1 MKHNDIDQLLS
12 GLLGGQAAP
21 KPVQKDA
28 SPPPPPAEEPKRS
41 AASEHS
47 MRRVEEIMRRVE
59 QESSMKKAS
68 EAQKRQ
74 DMTIPRR
81 EPVPVPPPVSHFTD
95 EPSQN
100 PAVRM
105 RDRLDETALPMLDA
119 ERKPNQII
127 EPKPKPEQAQKP
139 RKKKK
144 RPQNPDAQKKQPQN
158 LAEAAQ
164 PVSADIPAPQKE
176 QRRTVPHIN
185 IPDELPPD
193 VPRDSKR
200 PEPVQETKPEN
211 PVIPPEKPKR
221 KIMHI
226 NIPDE
231 LPPDIPREIPQP
243 VQETPE
249 LPQEMPEENPVIPPE
264 KPKRKIMHIN
274 IPDELPP
281 DIPRDTTIAD
291 KLRRKREQEAEAA
304 KTAAYVQS
312 ETVSEADQTASDEAF
327 LKKAASLREQIRNA
341 MDEIKAVPDPVDL
354 PEEIAEEQPV
364 EIAEEGMVVPEE
376 TSKKSLFGDMF
387 RRRKQEEEPT
397 ESEEPAPEE
406 IPVEEESAA
415 EELEE
420 DLTISEAA
428 AETAEAP
435 ASAPA
440 APKLRHLSTIDEP
453 KEKQGFFSRFSRKK
467 KQNLTAHE
475 EIDLTENIEVPLEMP
490 EESPKRTLFPKREKV
505 LLTPEP
511 VEYTNAS
518 EETAEAPMT
527 QETAA
532 PELLPEPEMPEEPI
546 AESEPAID
554 VTVEHP
560 EEQPQKKGLAA
571 AVRAAFDENV
581 QELADVKAEP
591 IPEEQPV
598 KSQRTFR
605 RRTYL
610 ITGVLCSVFAV
621 VGAVTCVAFAVQA
634 VQRFTE
640 SSSLQSKLEDVLY
653 PVAVVD
659 LPEFENPADAAPEAL
674 LSAAMIDLLMYGDLS
689 QYQEVFDTISIPSED
704 IHVRA
709 SEMFGVEITGAP
721 ETLYAA
727 GEVFF
732 YDESTGSYNVPSY
745 PVIFSYAPDVT
756 EIRRSGEEYVVT
768 VVYRSDIAQWQ
779 ERSENFKQTS
789 EKTMEIALYKE
800 DGGYR
805 IARIMNISEHSD
817 GI

>member
-28 SPPPPPAEEPKRS
+28 PPPPPPVEEPKRS

-59 QESSMKKAS
+59 QESSMKKAD

-74 DMTIPRR
+74 NMTIPKR

-144 RPQNPDAQKKQPQN
+144 RPQNPDAQKQQKP
-158 LAEAAQ
+158 AEAAK
-164 PVSADIPAPQKE
+164 PASADIPAPQKE

-193 VPRDSKR
+193 VPR
-200 PEPVQETKPEN
+200 EPVQEAKPEN
-211 PVIPPEKPKR
+211 AVIPQEKPKR

-231 LPPDIPREIPQP
+231 LPPDIPREIPKP

-249 LPQEMPEENPVIPPE
+249 PTQEKPEEKPVIPQE

-291 KLRRKREQEAEAA
+291 ELRRKREQEAAA
-304 KTAAYVQS
+304 PQP
-312 ETVSEADQTASDEAF
+312 ETVSKPVQTTSDEAF
-327 LKKAASLREQIRNA
+327 LQKTASLREQIRNA
-341 MDEIKAVPDPVDL
+341 MDEIKAVPDPEDLPEEIVDEQ
-354 PEEIAEEQPV
+354 PEEIAEE
-364 EIAEEGMVVPEE
+364 EMAVPEE
-376 TSKKSLFGDMF
+376 TPKKSRFGDVF
-387 RRRKQEEEPT
+387 RRRKQEE
-397 ESEEPAPEE
+397 SEEAAPEE
-406 IPVEEESAA
+406 ISVQEETLEEEP
-415 EELEE
+415 EE
-420 DLTISEAA
+420 DLTVSEPA
-428 AETAEAP
+428 AET
-435 ASAPA
+435 PA
-440 APKLRHLSTIDEP
+440 APKLRHLSAIDEP

-467 KQNLTAHE
+467 KQNLTEHE
-475 EIDLTENIEVPLEMP
+475 EIDLTESIEVPLEMP
-490 EESPKRTLFPKREKV
+490 EESPKRAFFQKREKV

-511 VEYTNAS
+511 IEYTDAP
-518 EETAEAPMT
+518 EEEPEEIAEEVMP
-527 QETAA
+527 QETPA
-532 PELLPEPEMPEEPI
+532 PVLPPEPEMPEEPI
-546 AESEPAID
+546 AEPERSID
-554 VTVEHP
+554 VTMDQT
-560 EEQPQKKGLAA
+560 EEQPQKNGFAA
-571 AVRAAFDENV
+571 AIHAAFDENV

-591 IPEEQPV
+591 IPEEQPA
-598 KSQRTFR
+598 KTQRTFR

-610 ITGVLCSVFAV
+610 VTGVLCSVFAV
-621 VGAVTCVAFAVQA
+621 VGAVTCVMLAVQA
-634 VQRFTE
+634 VQRFAA
-640 SSSLQSKLEDVLY
+640 SSSLKSKLEDVLY

-674 LSAAMIDLLMYGDLS
+674 LSAAMIDLFMYGDLS

-704 IHVRA
+704 IHTRA
-709 SEMFGVEITGAP
+709 SEMFGVEITGEP

-727 GEVFF
+727 GEIFF

-779 ERSENFKQTS
+779 ERSENFRQTS

-805 IARIMNISEHSD
+805 IARIMNISEHSS

>member
-21 KPVQKDA
+21 KPAQKEA
-28 SPPPPPAEEPKRS
+28 PPPPPPAEEPKRS

-59 QESSMKKAS
+59 QENSVKKAS

-74 DMTIPRR
+74 DMTIPKR

-127 EPKPKPEQAQKP
+127 EPKPRQEQKP

-144 RPQNPDAQKKQPQN
+144 RPQNPDAQKQQKPV
-158 LAEAAQ
+158 EAAN
-164 PVSADIPAPQKE
+164 PVSADMPAPQKE

-193 VPRDSKR
+193 VPKETPK
-200 PEPVQETKPEN
+200 PEPVREAKPEN
-211 PVIPPEKPKR
+211 PVIPQEKPKR

-243 VQETPE
+243 VSETPE
-249 LPQEMPEENPVIPPE
+249 PPQEMAEEKTVIPQE
-264 KPKRKIMHIN
+264 KPKRKVMHIN

-291 KLRRKREQEAEAA
+291 ELRRKREQEAEAA
-304 KTAAYVQS
+304 KTA
-312 ETVSEADQTASDEAF
+312 VSEPEQTISDEAF
-327 LKKAASLREQIRNA
+327 LQKTASLREQIRNA
-341 MDEIKAVPDPVDL
+341 MDEIKAVPDPEDL
-354 PEEIAEEQPV
+354 PEEIAEEQPE
-364 EIAEEGMVVPEE
+364 EIAEEE
-376 TSKKSLFGDMF
+376 TPKKSRFGDMF
-387 RRRKQEEEPT
+387 RRRKTEEESA
-397 ESEEPAPEE
+397 ES
-406 IPVEEESAA
+406 EESAA
-415 EELEE
+415 EEVPVQEE
-420 DLTISEAA
+420 PAQEEAEEPTVSEAA
-428 AETAEAP
+428 ETP
-435 ASAPA
+435 AAPA
-440 APKLRHLSTIDEP
+440 APRLRHLSTIDEP

-467 KQNLTAHE
+467 KQNLTEHE

-490 EESPKRTLFPKREKV
+490 EESSKRTFFPKREKV
-505 LLTPEP
+505 LLKPES
-511 VEYTNAS
+511 VEYADVP
-518 EETAEAPMT
+518 EEITEEVTP

-532 PELLPEPEMPEEPI
+532 PDFPPVSEMPPEPAYVPEPEPEVPVAEPRP
-546 AESEPAID
+546 SID
-554 VTVEHP
+554 VTVDQP
-560 EEQPQKKGLAA
+560 EEQPQKKGIAA
-571 AVRAAFDENV
+571 AFHAAFDENV

-591 IPEEQPV
+591 IPQEQPA
-598 KSQRTFR
+598 KTQRTFR

-610 ITGVLCSVFAV
+610 ITGVLCSVFAA
-621 VGAVTCVAFAVQA
+621 VGAVTCVMLAVQA
-634 VQRFTE
+634 VQRFTA
-640 SSSLQSKLEDVLY
+640 SSSLKSKLEDVLY

-659 LPEFENPADAAPEAL
+659 LPEFENAADAAPEAL
-674 LSAAMIDLLMYGDLS
+674 LSAAMIDLFMYGDLS

-704 IHVRA
+704 IHARA
-709 SEMFGVEITGAP
+709 SEMFGVEITGEP

-727 GEVFF
+727 GEIFF

-779 ERSENFKQTS
+779 ERSENFRQTS
-789 EKTMEIALYKE
+789 EKTMEIALYQE

-805 IARIMNISEHSD
+805 IARIMNVSEHSD